1 MYRKFALC
9 IVALCATLTGT
20 AQKGVLKFNR
30 DGKFKIVQFTDIH
43 YKYDD
48 QANSRIALDRINEV
62 LDAEH
67 PDFVIFTGDV
77 VVSNEAFK
85 GLDIVLEP
93 CIKRNVPFG
102 VIFGNHDDE
111 YDRTRPELYDYIAGK
126 RGCLMPDRT
135 GDTAPDYVLTVM
147 SSKDKNKDA
156 ALLYCMDSHS
166 YTKIKSVPGYDWIKF
181 GQIAW
186 YRDKS
191 REFTERNGGVPLPA
205 LAFFHIPIPEYRDA
219 VLEEK
224 NRLFG
229 VRGEGVAC
237 PTTNSGLFTAIKECG
252 DVMGTFVG
260 HDHNNDYAVAYK
272 EVLLAYGRYTG
283 GNTVYN
289 NLANGARVI
298 VLQEGERRFDSYI
311 RLAGGEIESRISYPD
326 SFY

>member
-1 MYRKFALC
+1 MYKKLVLC
-9 IVALCATLTGT
+9 LAVLFSALTGS
-20 AQKGVLKFNR
+20 AQKDVLKFSR
-30 DGKFKIVQFTDIH
+30 DGKFKIVQFTDVH

-48 QANSRIALDRINEV
+48 QVNSQISLERINEV

-77 VVSNEAFK
+77 VVSNETFK

-93 CIKRNVPFG
+93 CIKRNIPFG
-102 VIFGNHDDE
+102 VVFGNHDDE
-111 YDRTRPELYDYIAGK
+111 YDYARPELYDYIAK
-126 RGCLMPDRT
+126 KKGCLMPARA
-135 GDTAPDYVLTVM
+135 GDVAPDYVLTVK
-147 SSKDKNKDA
+147 SSKDKKNA
-156 ALLYCMDSHS
+156 ALLYCIDSHS
-166 YTKIKSVPGYDWIKF
+166 YTKIKSVPGYDWIKLD
-181 GQIAW
+181 QIIW
-186 YRDKS
+186 YRNKS
-191 REFTERNGGVPLPA
+191 MEFTELNEGVPLPA
-205 LAFFHIPIPEYRDA
+205 LAFFHIPIPEYKDA
-219 VLEEK
+219 VMEDK

-229 VRGEGVAC
+229 VKGEGVAC

-298 VLQEGERRFDSYI
+298 ILQEGERKFDSYI
-311 RLAGGEIESRISYPD
+311 RLADGEIESRISYPG